1 MFCTEYKNCFVK
13 SSVFIKIMVFT
24 LKIFF
29 KKIMIIVGPGEVPT
43 NAIDVYNKTRD
54 SLTIEWNA
62 PSEGHVTYYEVL
74 FECISP
80 NSDTSMKQPN
90 KTTVGQPLAVARNL
104 EPGTT
109 CTVNITTFINETNS
123 LNLKGKLTS
132 KLLSNSTT
140 EIGK

>member
-1 MFCTEYKNCFVK
+1 M
-13 SSVFIKIMVFT
+13 
-24 LKIFF
+24 IF
-29 KKIMIIVGPGEVPT
+29 VGPGEVLVNT
-43 NAIDVYNKTRD
+43 IDVLDKTTD

-62 PSEGHVTYYEVL
+62 TSGHVTYYEVL

-80 NSDTSMKQPN
+80 NSGTSMRQPN
-90 KTTVGQPLAVARNL
+90 KTIVDQPSAVARNL
-104 EPGTT
+104 DPGTT